1 MKKFLIVG
9 LGNPGEK
16 YKNTRH
22 NIGFEILNTLASE
35 YETAF
40 ESDKLCDMSR
50 IKIKGRLFILI
61 KPTTYMNLS
70 GKAVRYWMQKEN
82 ISIDQL
88 LVLTDD
94 LNLNFG
100 TLRLKSKGSDGGHNG
115 LKHIQE
121 VLNTT
126 KYPRLRFGIGSEYS
140 RGNQVD
146 YVLGEW
152 SGEERQ
158 TLEERIKKAADAV
171 ISFGLSGINN
181 TMNNFN
187 GK

>member
-1 MKKFLIVG
+1 MI
-9 LGNPGEK
+9 
-16 YKNTRH
+16 
-22 NIGFEILNTLASE
+22 
-35 YETAF
+35 
-40 ESDKLCDMSR
+40 
-50 IKIKGRLFILI
+50 
-61 KPTTYMNLS
+61 
-70 GKAVRYWMQKEN
+70 KEN
-82 ISIDQL
+82 ISIDHL

-94 LNLNFG
+94 LNLNYG

-126 KYPRLRFGIGSEYS
+126 KYPRLRFGIGSGYS
-140 RGNQVD
+140 RGSQID

-152 SGEERQ
+152 SDEEK
-158 TLEERIKKAADAV
+158 LILDERVEKAADAV
-171 ISFGLSGINN
+171 ISFGLSGINT